1 MTPVSSS
8 RLDGLAEVT
17 ELEQIPLPYKVLY
30 HTLILK
36 NEMPIDLLQERQLSG
51 SQQLL
56 TWIKAAMSLLETVSA
71 SHQPP
76 SQQQKSSQ
84 PQSLQQLFQRD
95 EEEDEELEAE
105 IQDVV
110 SGFGQYE
117 STIESSIEILLQLEE
132 AISERSS
139 TPLPKDDDGSQAHL
153 SPEIETVLSEWSR
166 FRGIVND
173 LSGSI
178 REHQRLRDGIQSVRN
193 MTEQTQMATG
203 ILEKCLRDIAAD
215 RQRTAE
221 LALQDINS
229 WNESST
235 SLNSQDSASSLRAR
249 ATTSGVDSNDML
261 ELDSRMGLLALQID
275 TLQKSYPE
283 CTRSSKL
290 FKSRAGRNLKQ
301 QEGGSIAEK
310 KYVMHK
316 LYREL
321 LKDWH
326 AFRTRK
332 DQLWRDLEEC
342 DRWRTRIEKMAKQ
355 IESMLEPVEIFH
367 KMCVNILT
375 TLDAQATAEDEMDD
389 TMLRKSLT
397 VDMLDIAEAHVELSA
412 SSASSAS
419 SAPTHNKSFMDPEEP
434 VDMEMLS
441 SVLQELDEKQN
452 MTAPAIENMFWVQ
465 EGEIQHRS
473 KAATVPSTTPTPTS
487 ETPVDAPQLSPAS
500 NSTASSPTPPTMDHS
515 PLYPSLAMLERQR
528 NLKNRWSNL
537 KTSLDTIGTKLHAH
551 HIRLKEKANVALIKK
566 EEAAEDKTLVGSG
579 NSDWGSAP
587 RLRRS
592 NTVSTQQTLPTR
604 PISPNWKPSHHR
616 FLRGKLVTSMS
627 MDSSAV
633 RKYMLVKS
641 DKPVW
646 DKPRPWCPSANPQS
660 PGMPGFPLQTSSWGY
675 YIVTTSK
682 SEENFGALI
691 ATPAP
696 PPVRAPTPKP
706 PPPPKFNRPPFS
718 PGGNRRYTAFNKPPP
733 PPPSRSLSVTGDY
746 KNNPYL
752 TASGDTIDWA
762 KTLRRSTSVTNI
774 KPINPRGRNTPA
786 SRQKRAVSAAAG
798 TIQGQGIGSN
808 SNKNRSSLQ
817 LSSGAWDSKHN
828 NGTNNNGSRRH
839 SLSSFNNPLMMQN
852 NDSTSSVDSTD
863 SSSST
868 SSLASI
874 YSALYDGGRTSS
886 NNGNNNNNYG
896 SSLSSSIGGRSP
908 SPYEPMFGSS
918 FTAARSSAALH
929 SALMAS
935 MSSSSSASLRYCSS
949 SLSNHSGNNSS
960 NSNND
965 DDFSS
970 SKFQQ
975 HLQKQQQEYR
985 QRQRQ
990 RQHKEQMKKLG
1001 TTSASSWMSMNMNL
1015 NTGSILSALSF
1026 TVPTYN
1032 FEDEFGP
1039 LGQRKDSITAM

>member
-56 TWIKAAMSLLETVSA
+56 TWIKAAMSLLETT
-71 SHQPP
+71 
-76 SQQQKSSQ
+76 K
-84 PQSLQQLFQRD
+84 
-95 EEEDEELEAE
+95 EEDEELEAE

-310 KYVMHK
+310 KY
-316 LYREL
+316 RL

-367 KMCVNILT
+367 KMC
-375 TLDAQATAEDEMDD
+375 DD

-528 NLKNRWSNL
+528 NLKEPM
-537 KTSLDTIGTKLHAH
+537 
-551 HIRLKEKANVALIKK
+551 RLGLC
-566 EEAAEDKTLVGSG
+566 
-579 NSDWGSAP
+579 P

-839 SLSSFNNPLMMQN
+839 SLSSLSEEGTIMGHSISANGHKKGGNGEHRGSNSNNPLMMQN

-908 SPYEPMFGSS
+908 SPYEPMFG
-918 FTAARSSAALH
+918 
-929 SALMAS
+929 